1 MVKPWKGKLKLMY
14 SSLFKHD
21 FCDLSTNLALF
32 QKSTTF
38 TIDTLSEIRCI
49 DVKAKNLSEYL
60 EFMGRHTG
68 KDKYFVDVRHTF
80 SHTVRLTFC
89 SQEQIVQYLINYI
102 RRGRT
107 YSEIRK
113 NCQTFCSD
121 FCAFLA
127 GKKDVQPF
135 HPLNRFEYRN
145 QTHYFMYESTM
156 YS

>member
-1 MVKPWKGKLKLMY
+1 MVKPWKGKPIL
-14 SSLFKHD
+14 SLYMVHHSNCFFFSLTHVKY
-21 FCDLSTNLALF
+21 LF
-32 QKSTTF
+32 IQT

-49 DVKAKNLSEYL
+49 DVKAKNVSDYL
-60 EFMGRHTG
+60 ETMKRHTG
-68 KDKYFVDVRHTF
+68 REGYFMDVRHTF
-80 SHTVRLTFC
+80 SHAVRLTFC
-89 SQEQIVQYLINYI
+89 SQDQIVQYLINYI

-113 NCQTFCSD
+113 NCQTFSAD

-145 QTHYFMYESTM
+145 QTHYFMYESSM
-156 YS
+156 YD